1 MVASLV
7 KKSLDVK
14 IAGSLLLVVILA
26 LIFMLWAFRSVQIHD
41 STRIAEAMAAQVQ
54 AMDSVSVNADTR
66 AVLEGL
72 QKDIRAIPHTLSHG
86 MLGRMVLAAAA
97 SLLFVM
103 LAMGFLFNRIFLTP
117 VRELNASLRKAI
129 KGKERDLTVRMGLVR
144 EDEIGSL
151 AAGFDLFVATLDEII
166 MSVGGK
172 TQSIAAAS
180 SEVAMVSAEME
191 GEASDLHRRSN
202 SVAAAAEE
210 MNTSMHTVA
219 AASEEA
225 STNIAMVA
233 EAAAQ
238 MQVNISGV
246 AGNCREA
253 LEISTQARNQVD
265 VVSDKVG
272 TLGAAAQEIGNVTEL
287 ITEIAEQ
294 TNLLALNATIEA
306 ARAGEYGKGFAVV
319 AGEIKKLADQTADA
333 TRIIRGKIGGI
344 QSSTRETVEEVGTI
358 SQVISQVDQIVHE
371 IVLSVDEQSSRASEV
386 AENIDQASIGIR
398 EVNENVAQSSL
409 VASEIARD
417 IATVDTVA
425 AEMSGRS
432 SHMSISAKDLDLLAS
447 NLREMIAVFRVS
459 NKEKAGGLHSGLK
472 ASDIPELMPWRSRLA
487 TSIKTIDDQHREL
500 VRLINLLHK
509 AMRLQKGAAE
519 LGGILKQL
527 ADYTVTHFAYEEEL
541 FARYGYPESRSHSK
555 VHRDLV
561 ARVVGIQKDFESGK
575 ATVTMDLMDFL
586 KDWLNTHILKTD
598 MAYVPFLK
606 EKMGKTEL
614 RL

>member
-1 MVASLV
+1 MVASFG
-7 KKSLDVK
+7 KKSLDFK

-26 LIFMLWAFRSVQIHD
+26 LIFMLWAFLHVQMDH
-41 STRIAEAMAAQVQ
+41 SSRIAAGIAEQIQ
-54 AMDSVSVNADTR
+54 AMDTAGMNGEAR
-66 AVLEGL
+66 AALGGIY
-72 QKDIRAIPHTLSHG
+72 KDVRAMPHTLSHG
-86 MLGRMVLAAAA
+86 MLIRMGLAAAA

-103 LAMGFLFNRIFLTP
+103 LAMGFLFNRIFLIP

-144 EDEIGSL
+144 KDEIGSL
-151 AAGFDLFVATLDEII
+151 AAGFDLFVATLDDII

-180 SEVAMVSAEME
+180 SEVSMVSAEME
-191 GEASDLHRRSN
+191 AESADLYRRSN

-225 STNIAMVA
+225 STNIGMVA

-238 MQVNISGV
+238 MQINISGV

-253 LEISTQARNQVD
+253 LHISTKARNQVH
-265 VVSDKVG
+265 VVSGKVG
-272 TLGAAAQEIGNVTEL
+272 TLGAAALEIGNVTEL

-319 AGEIKKLADQTADA
+319 AGEIKKLAEQTADA
-333 TRIIRGKIGGI
+333 TRIIREKIGGI

-358 SQVISQVDQIVHE
+358 SHVISQVDQIVNE
-371 IVLSVDEQSSRASEV
+371 IVVSVDEQSSTASEV
-386 AENIDQASIGIR
+386 AANIDQASIGIR

-432 SHMSISAKDLDLLAS
+432 RHMSISAKDLDLLAS
-447 NLREMIAVFRVS
+447 SLREMIAVFRVS
-459 NKEKAGGLHSGLK
+459 NKGTTGHLASGLK
-472 ASDIPELMPWRSRLA
+472 AADIPDLMPWTPRLA
-487 TSIKTIDDQHREL
+487 TSIQSIDAQHREL
-500 VRLINLLHK
+500 VRLINQLHK

-519 LGGILKQL
+519 LGSILKQL
-527 ADYTVTHFAYEEEL
+527 ADYTVSHFAYEEEL
-541 FARYGYPESRSHSK
+541 FARYGYPESRSHGK
-555 VHRDLV
+555 VHNNLV
-561 ARVVGIQKDFESGK
+561 ARVAGIQRDFESGK

-586 KDWLNTHILKTD
+586 KDWLHTHILQTD

-606 EKMGKTEL
+606 GKMGKTD
-614 RL
+614 

>member
-66 AVLEGL
+66 ALLEGL

-151 AAGFDLFVATLDEII
+151 SAGFDLFVATLDEII

-333 TRIIRGKIGGI
+333 TRIIREKIGGI

-459 NKEKAGGLHSGLK
+459 NKEKAGGLDSGLK
-472 ASDIPELMPWRSRLA
+472 ASDIPELMPWSSRLA

-509 AMRLQKGAAE
+509 AMRLQKGTAE